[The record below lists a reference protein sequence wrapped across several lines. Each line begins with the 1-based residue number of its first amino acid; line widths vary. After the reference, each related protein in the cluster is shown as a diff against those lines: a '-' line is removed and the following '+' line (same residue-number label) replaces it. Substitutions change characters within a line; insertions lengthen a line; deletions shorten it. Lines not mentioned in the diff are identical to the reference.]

1 MKMDMLKENV
11 KKCSDNVMDGT
22 FCLVV
27 SYEVFMFKEERK
39 YIIRQSSGLKKILFI
54 CLDLGTYHVV
64 KYSFH
69 AVIYV

>member
-11 KKCSDNVMDGT
+11 KKCSDNVM
-22 FCLVV
+22 VV
-27 SYEVFMFKEERK
+27 CFLCSGVMWDIMCKKERK

-64 KYSFH
+64 KYIFH
-69 AVIYV
+69 DVIYV